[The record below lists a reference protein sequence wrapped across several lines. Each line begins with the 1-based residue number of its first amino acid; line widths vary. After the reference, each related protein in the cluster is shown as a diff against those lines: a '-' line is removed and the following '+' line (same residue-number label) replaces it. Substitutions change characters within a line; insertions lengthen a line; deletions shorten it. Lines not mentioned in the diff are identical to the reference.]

1 MVSPP
6 TTADSASPRHAMDRR
21 VNRHLRRRLDP
32 FPRSRLQRW
41 LFRLILSVPLV
52 AAALAVHAAGEPIA
66 GTPNQALLD
75 RVAQIDWSSGEALW
89 LGQLYPPISSLM
101 AVVIPG
107 GRLGL
112 ALAGA
117 LVGGIFVQKIL
128 EIMVQRRFHRST
140 SAILAIA
147 LTLNPLFFY
156 TALEDLAGFLG
167 LMFFGLAVADVV
179 RFVSWANT
187 QAGFRAGIWFMLAA
201 LTDLSAVFYVL
212 AAAAVA
218 PFLDLG
224 RQRQR
229 GARASTLLVIAF
241 PTVAA
246 VASLMFLNLIFVRN
260 PLGNLGEVLIAGVGE
275 RFAEL
280 PALFASPG
288 GLLLLAPVAS
298 AWVVALIVG
307 RWGTIPASSLIFLS
321 VMAAYVLGLQPPGSA
336 GTVFIMM
343 TLLAMAFIPTA
354 RRRRTTV
361 LLDLVAVAQ
370 IAIAWLAALSSP
382 TVREWMAGLVGSGL
396 SLPGF

>member
-6 TTADSASPRHAMDRR
+6 MSSDLVAPVRPPAPRATRGA
-21 VNRHLRRRLDP
+21 RRRLDP
-32 FPRSRLQRW
+32 FPRRRTMRW
-41 LFRLILSVPLV
+41 LLRFVLALPLL
-52 AAALAVHAAGEPIA
+52 AAAVAVHATGDPIA
-66 GTPNQALLD
+66 GTPNQLLLQ
-75 RVAQIDWSSGEALW
+75 RVSEIDWTSGEALW
-89 LGQLYPPISSLM
+89 LGQLYPPISSVL
-101 AVVIPG
+101 AVIIPG
-107 GRLGL
+107 GRFGL
-112 ALAGA
+112 AIVGA
-117 LVGGIFVQKIL
+117 LVGGIFVQKIV
-128 EIMVQRRFHRST
+128 EIMVQRRLHRST

-156 TALEDLAGFLG
+156 MALEDLAGFLG

-201 LTDLSAVFYVL
+201 LTDLSALFYVL
-212 AAAAVA
+212 AAISVA

-246 VASLMFLNLIFVRN
+246 VGSLMFLNLIFLRN
-260 PLGNLGEVLIAGVGE
+260 PLGSLGELLIGGVE
-275 RFAEL
+275 ARFAGL
-280 PALFASPG
+280 PQLFAAG
-288 GLLLLAPVAS
+288 GWLLLAPVLS

-307 RWGTIPASSLIFLS
+307 RWGSIPASSLIFVS
-321 VMAAYVLGLQPPGSA
+321 VLAAYVLGLQPPGSA

-354 RRRRTTV
+354 RRRGTTV
-361 LLDLVAVAQ
+361 LLDVVATAQ
-370 IAIAWLAALSSP
+370 IAIAWLAAFSSP
-382 TVREWMAGLVGSGL
+382 TAREWMTALLWSGFSATMPL
-396 SLPGF
+396 